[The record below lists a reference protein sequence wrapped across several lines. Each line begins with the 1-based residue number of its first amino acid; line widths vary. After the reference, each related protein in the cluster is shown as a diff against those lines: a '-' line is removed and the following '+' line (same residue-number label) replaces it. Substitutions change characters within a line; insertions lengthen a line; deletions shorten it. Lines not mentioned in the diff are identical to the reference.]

1 MGRKIKIND
10 GVVRGALRTKIYG
23 VEDGVSRRL
32 QIWGRRWG
40 SVLSHLWGKT
50 WGVVAFKNMG

>member
-23 VEDGVSRRL
+23 VEDGVVRKISD
-32 QIWGRRWG
+32 
-40 SVLSHLWGKT
+40 
-50 WGVVAFKNMG
+50 GVIYGVR